1 VAAQDPLSRLAAG
14 TLISAIGNGAW
25 YTSWAI
31 FLTRWIGLS
40 PAAVGFG
47 MTLAGACGVM
57 AATPIGW
64 IADRVGAREMFAV
77 LLALQ
82 GLTAGAYALVHGTVS
97 FLVVSC
103 LAQAAGSGT
112 GGPRNALVLGLS
124 DRASPL
130 EALGRLRAISH
141 IGWALGAIAGGAVL
155 SLDSEPG
162 YLGLLALNGGT
173 YLAYAL
179 LVCRVPRVEA
189 PVRARRGLRVV
200 RDAPYMTLAGLM
212 GVLALCWAML
222 SSGLPL
228 WVTLHT
234 HAPPAISAVVVL
246 ISSAGIAAFQVR
258 VSRGIT
264 EPRAAAT
271 GTLLSGCALAASCL
285 LFALTAGGSG
295 PTVIVLVVAAA
306 GLHLTG
312 ELLFV
317 ASSWGLSVPLMPPDA
332 PGEYQGVFATGE
344 AVALMA
350 APALMTTLIAG
361 WGQPGWFALALI
373 FLVPAAAVVPVT
385 RWALRPPNPRNPG
398 GTSAARVSIG
408 PSVWVLL
415 KRRPGPPRARARARA
430 RD

>member
-1 VAAQDPLSRLAAG
+1 MATRGPLSRLAAG

-40 PAAVGFG
+40 PAAVGVG
-47 MTLAGACGVM
+47 MTVAGACGVA
-57 AATPIGW
+57 AATPLGW
-64 IADRVGAREMFAV
+64 IADRVGAREMFAG

-82 GLTAGAYALVHGTVS
+82 GLSAGAYVLVHGMAS

-103 LAQAAGSGT
+103 LAQIAGSGT
-112 GGPRNALVLGLS
+112 GGPRNALVLGLC
-124 DRASPL
+124 DHDGRL

-141 IGWALGAIAGGAVL
+141 IGWALGAIAGGAVIAL
-155 SLDSEPG
+155 ATQPA
-162 YLGLLALNGGT
+162 YLALLALNGGT
-173 YLAYAL
+173 YLAYAA
-179 LVCRVPRVEA
+179 LVITVPRVSA
-189 PVRARRGLRVV
+189 PVRAESRAESRGLRVV
-200 RDAPYMTLAGLM
+200 RDAPYMSLAGLM

-234 HAPPAISAVVVL
+234 HAPRSISAVVVL
-246 ISSAGIAAFQVR
+246 ISSVGIAAFQVR

-264 EPRAAAT
+264 APRAAAT
-271 GTLLSGCALAASCL
+271 GTLLAGCALAGSCL
-285 LFALTAGGSG
+285 LFALTAGGRG
-295 PTVIVLVVAAA
+295 VGVIVLMVAAA
-306 GLHLTG
+306 SLHLAG

-350 APALMTTLIAG
+350 APVLMTTLIAG
-361 WGQPGWFALALI
+361 WGQPGWVALALI
-373 FLVPAAAVVPVT
+373 FLVPALAAVPVT
-385 RWALRPPNPRNPG
+385 QWALR
-398 GTSAARVSIG
+398 T
-408 PSVWVLL
+408 
-415 KRRPGPPRARARARA
+415 RPA
-430 RD
+430 

>member
-1 VAAQDPLSRLAAG
+1 MRRLAAG

-40 PAAVGFG
+40 PAEVGLG
-47 MTLAGACGVM
+47 MTLAGAGGVA
-57 AATPIGW
+57 AATPVGW
-64 IADRVGAREMFAV
+64 ISDRVGAREMFAG

-82 GLTAGAYALVHGTVS
+82 GLGALAYVLVHGMAS
-97 FLVVSC
+97 FLIVAG

-124 DRASPL
+124 DREARL
-130 EALGRLRAISH
+130 EALGQLRAISH
-141 IGWALGAIAGGAVL
+141 IGWALGAIVGGAVI
-155 SLDSEPG
+155 SIATQPA
-162 YLGLLALNGGT
+162 YLALLALNGGT
-173 YLAYAL
+173 YLVYAL
-179 LVCRVPRVEA
+179 LVLTVPRVA
-189 PVRARRGLRVV
+189 TPVVEKTRAGLRVV
-200 RDAPYMTLAGLM
+200 RDGPYMSLAGLM

-234 HAPPAISAVVVL
+234 HAPRAISAVVVL
-246 ISSAGIAAFQVR
+246 ISSLGIAAFQVR

-264 EPRAAAT
+264 APRAAAT
-271 GTLLSGCALAASCL
+271 GTLLSGCALACSCL

-295 PTVIVLVVAAA
+295 LLVIALMVAAA
-306 GLHLTG
+306 ALHLAG

-317 ASSWGLSVPLMPPDA
+317 AASWGLSVPLMPPDA

-361 WGQPGWFALALI
+361 WGQPGWVALAFI
-373 FLVPAAAVVPVT
+373 FLLPGVAAIPVT
-385 RWALRPPNPRNPG
+385 RWALRTR
-398 GTSAARVSIG
+398 TA
-408 PSVWVLL
+408 
-415 KRRPGPPRARARARA
+415 
-430 RD
+430 

>member
-1 VAAQDPLSRLAAG
+1 LRRLAAG

-40 PAAVGFG
+40 PSVVGLG
-47 MTLAGACGVM
+47 MTVAGACGVV
-57 AATPIGW
+57 AATPVGW
-64 IADRVGAREMFAV
+64 ISDRVGAREMFAG

-82 GLTAGAYALVHGTVS
+82 GLTAGAYAVVRGTAS

-103 LAQAAGSGT
+103 LAQVAGSGT

-124 DRASPL
+124 DRKSRL

-141 IGWALGAIAGGAVL
+141 VGWALGAIAGGAVL
-155 SLDSEPG
+155 SIDSQLG
-162 YLGLLALNGGT
+162 YLGLVVLNGGT

-179 LVCRVPRVEA
+179 LVCSVPRVEA
-189 PVRARRGLRVV
+189 PVHAPQGLRVV
-200 RDAPYMTLAGLM
+200 RDAPYMSLAGLM

-234 HAPPAISAVVVL
+234 HAPRWVSAMVVL
-246 ISSAGIAAFQVR
+246 ISSVGIAAFQVR

-264 EPRAAAT
+264 APRAAAT
-271 GTLLSGCALAASCL
+271 GTLLSGCALAGSCL
-285 LFALTAGGSG
+285 LFAVTAGGSG
-295 PTVIVLVVAAA
+295 PTVIVLIVAAA

-332 PGEYQGVFATGE
+332 PAEYQGVFATGE

-361 WGQPGWFALALI
+361 WGQPGWIALALI
-373 FLVPAAAVVPVT
+373 FLVPGVAAVPVT
-385 RWALRPPNPRNPG
+385 QWALR
-398 GTSAARVSIG
+398 T
-408 PSVWVLL
+408 
-415 KRRPGPPRARARARA
+415 RPAT
-430 RD
+430 